1 MTRINVALLLSLSLL
16 GACGKKADDK
26 AAPAGQPAPATKAG
40 EPAAAPAP
48 TPEPAAAAPVKS
60 TVKDV
65 FVEFTKPDTDGMAL
79 LDKYKGGV
87 TLTTKVAVKGKEESG
102 KPILWAD
109 IDGKAHASL
118 DYTDVETAKKVKD
131 GDEVTVTCKVGG
143 AMDNLM
149 MLIDCAPAK

>member
-1 MTRINVALLLSLSLL
+1 MTRINVALFLSLSLL
-16 GACGKKADDK
+16 AACGKKADDK
-26 AAPAGQPAPATKAG
+26 AAPAGKPASATKAG
-40 EPAAAPAP
+40 EPSAPPAP
-48 TPEPAAAAPVKS
+48 TEAAAAPVKS

-65 FVEFTKPDTDGMAL
+65 FVEFTKPDSDGMAL

-87 TLTTKVAVKGKEESG
+87 TLTTKVAVKGHEETG

-118 DYTDVETAKKVKD
+118 DYTDVETSKKVKD
-131 GDEVTVTCKVGG
+131 GEEVTVTCKVGG
-143 AMDNLM
+143 AMDNMM